1 MIAHSDL
8 HIHTQASDGRA
19 HPREVVS
26 HARVIGLNVIAI
38 TDHNTFAGAVLARK
52 YASKSPLVIAGAEV
66 RTVWG
71 DVLLLCR
78 DPIPITKDPR
88 TLRDLADANGCVLI
102 PAHPF
107 DVMRLGIGWRVRE
120 NLWDCIECFN
130 MGSDPITNA
139 MAWIY
144 CRASGKP
151 CIACS
156 DAHVIEMVGVA
167 RTLIEVADL
176 TPDDVL
182 ESLRKGLVNPRPRYT
197 VVGLAEKVTWGLQR
211 KLHGHTRYPTLSED
225 LYLRPAIMTGWK
237 QHAAVMLKPCKRSRT
252 GRKP

>member
-1 MIAHSDL
+1 MIVHSDL

-19 HPREVVS
+19 HPREVVLR
-26 HARVIGLNVIAI
+26 AKAIGLDIIAI
-38 TDHNTFAGAVLARK
+38 TDHNTFAGSVIAKK
-52 YASKSPLVIAGAEV
+52 YVSSKVPLVVTGAEV

-71 DVLLLCR
+71 DVLVLCR
-78 DPIPITKDPR
+78 NPIPITKDPWE
-88 TLRDLADANGCVLI
+88 LRELANEHGCVLI

-139 MAWIY
+139 MAWIH

-156 DAHVIEMVGVA
+156 DAHVLEMVGA
-167 RTLIEVADL
+167 TRTLIDVPDL

-182 ESLRKGLVNPRPRYT
+182 ESLRKGLVIPRPKYS
-197 VVGLAEKVTWGLQR
+197 VMGLARKVAWGIQR
-211 KLHGHTRYPTLSED
+211 RLHGHTRYPALRED
-225 LYLRPAIMTGWK
+225 LYLK
-237 QHAAVMLKPCKRSRT
+237 SC
-252 GRKP
+252 